1 MIRRALIDN
10 SAWARLA
17 ASTGLSSRRRNEVA
31 AAIEAGEIFTCL
43 PFLLEA
49 GYSARSGGEYASILD
64 GLLALPRVEI
74 DSEVERHAVDAQR
87 QLARVGHHRLPPV
100 DVLSAAIA
108 ARHGLGVLH
117 YDADYDILSRRTA
130 LEFESI
136 WLARRG
142 SID

>member
-10 SAWARLA
+10 SAWARLTLSA
-17 ASTGLSSRRRNEVA
+17 GLSTRRRDEVA

-49 GYSARSGGEYASILD
+49 GYSARSGGEHASILD
-64 GLLALPRVEI
+64 GLLALPRMEI
-74 DSEVERHAVDAQR
+74 DPEVERHAVDAQR

-100 DVLSAAIA
+100 DILLASIA
-108 ARHGLGVLH
+108 ARHGLGILH
-117 YDADYDILSRRTA
+117 YDADYDILARRTA